1 MKTIEDRVK
10 TVAEKLIA
18 REEKKKAII
27 EKHRPA
33 SGKKLTTDQRL
44 ARIEE
49 VLGIAQ

>member
-18 REEKKKAII
+18 REEKKKAALDKYNP
-27 EKHRPA
+27 EKD
-33 SGKKLTTDQRL
+33 KKLTTEQRL